1 MISKVLGKKTEMP
14 NVKIVARKVTLKRI
28 FDRVLLET
36 MYFLRITHSK
46 ILSLL
51 NYAEGL
57 AKAGIEIMNMG
68 QQGICV
74 VIH

>member
-1 MISKVLGKKTEMP
+1 MAT
-14 NVKIVARKVTLKRI
+14 KVTLKRI

-36 MYFLRITHSK
+36 MYFLRITNSK

-57 AKAGIEIMNMG
+57 AKAGIEIMNIG
-68 QQGICV
+68 YKEYV
-74 VIH
+74 W